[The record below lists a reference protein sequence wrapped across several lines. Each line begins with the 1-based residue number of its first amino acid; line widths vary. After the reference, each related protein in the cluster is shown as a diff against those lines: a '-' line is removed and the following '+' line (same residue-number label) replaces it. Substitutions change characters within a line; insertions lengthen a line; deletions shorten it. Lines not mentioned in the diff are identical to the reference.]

1 MAIDTQIRAG
11 INALWTAGSERLK
24 TVVYRSFSQG
34 QLNPATGTVP
44 QTVTEVSG
52 LKVFF
57 SGPKGATGAGDQ
69 YSNEVTCYI
78 RASDLPVAK
87 QDDKIIDHNNVVW
100 NVAFVG
106 GDPDFYHE
114 LTLRR

>member
-1 MAIDTQIRAG
+1 MTLNAQIRAG
-11 INALWTAGSERLK
+11 INALWTAGGERLK
-24 TVVYRSFSQG
+24 AVTYRSLTSG
-34 QLNPATGTVP
+34 TYNPTTGLVP
-44 QTVTEVSG
+44 QTVSDTSVN
-52 LKVFF
+52 VFF
-57 SGPKGATGAGDQ
+57 SNPKGTAGAGDQ

-87 QDDKIIDHNNVVW
+87 QDDKLIDHNNVTW

>member
-1 MAIDTQIRAG
+1 MG
-11 INALWTAGSERLK
+11 INSSIQNAVNSLWSVGADRLK
-24 TVVYRSFSQG
+24 VAVYRSFSQG
-34 QLNPATGTVP
+34 AYNPATGLVP
-44 QTVTEVSG
+44 QTVSDTSVSA
-52 LKVFF
+52 FF
-57 SGPKGATGAGDQ
+57 DNPKGSAGAGDQ

-87 QDDKIIDHNNVVW
+87 QDDKLIDHNSIVW

-106 GDPDFYHE
+106 GNPDFYHE